1 MSEAEKRAW
10 IATPIVLIIGAGL
23 AWAGSSGSV
32 RVGGWPVYAICI
44 GIAFLVQWIVF
55 VPSYANRTEKFFDL
69 TGSITYL
76 TVMVVAVILS
86 GSPDLRSWLL
96 LVLVGVWALR
106 LGTFLFRRIQKDGHD
121 GRFDTLKTSF
131 PRFLFT
137 WTVQGLWVSFS
148 AAAALAAITSASKA
162 AFGIWGIIGLVVW
175 LLGFGFEV
183 VADNQKNQFR
193 ADPSNKGKF
202 ITTGLWSWSRH
213 PNYFGEIVLWLGI
226 AIMAFPNLSG
236 WQYVTLISPI
246 FVYLLLTR
254 LSGVPLLEARA
265 DEKWGG
271 QDDYEAYKAKTPVLF
286 PRPPSA

>member
-1 MSEAEKRAW
+1 MSEAERRAW
-10 IATPIVLIIGAGL
+10 IATPIVLVVGALL

-32 RVGGWPVYAICI
+32 RLGNIPVYAICV

-69 TGSITYL
+69 TGSVTYL
-76 TVMVVAVILS
+76 TVMVVAVLLS
-86 GSPDLRSWLL
+86 GNPDLRSWILLL
-96 LVLVGVWALR
+96 LVSIWAFR

-137 WTVQGLWVSFS
+137 WTLQGLWVSFS
-148 AAAALAAITSASKA
+148 AAAALGAVASANKVE
-162 AFGIWGIIGLVVW
+162 FGVWGIIGLIVW
-175 LLGFGFEV
+175 ILGFGFEV

-202 ITTGLWSWSRH
+202 ITSGLWSWSRH

-226 AIMAFPNLSG
+226 AIMSFPNLSG

-271 QDDYEAYKAKTPVLF
+271 QDDYEAYKANTSILF
-286 PRPPSA
+286 PRPPSS

>member
-1 MSEAEKRAW
+1 MSDAEKQAW
-10 IATPIVLIIGAGL
+10 IAIPVVMLVGAGL

-32 RVGGWPVYAICI
+32 RFASLPVYAICI
-44 GIAFLVQWIVF
+44 FIAFLIQWIVF
-55 VPSYANRTEKFFDL
+55 VPSFINRTEKFFDL

-76 TVMVVAVILS
+76 TVMAAAVLLS
-86 GSPDLRSWLL
+86 GRPDLRSVLL
-96 LVLVGVWALR
+96 LVLVATWAFR

-121 GRFDTLKTSF
+121 SRFDNLKTSF

-137 WTVQGLWVSFS
+137 WTLQGLWVSFS
-148 AAAALAAITSASKA
+148 AAAALGAVTSVNKA
-162 AFGIWGIIGLVVW
+162 DFGVWGIIGLIVW
-175 LLGFGFEV
+175 ILGFGFEV
-183 VADNQKNQFR
+183 VADSQKNQFR

-226 AIMAFPNLSG
+226 AIMSLPNLSG

-254 LSGVPLLEARA
+254 LSGVPMLEAKA
-265 DEKWGG
+265 DDKWGG
-271 QDDYEAYKAKTPVLF
+271 QADYEAYKANTSVLF
-286 PRPPSA
+286 PRPPSS